1 MNTIKHRAENLN
13 NGGSVTVYYCGY
25 EKCESGH
32 TWGPGVRNQYLLHYV
47 ISGSGTFT
55 VGEETYALHP
65 QACFLIR
72 PGERTAYTADKEDP
86 WEYMWVAFDGF
97 DVLEILR
104 RTGFVHRSVAAVENG
119 AVFQRYMQALIEE
132 FDNGSLF
139 QVMSC
144 FYGAMSVLEKNAGSG
159 AYTRE
164 HEYVNKAIGYIKSN
178 YGYPI
183 QVSDLAR
190 HIGIDRT
197 YLYRI
202 FTASEGMSPKQYL
215 MQVRINAA
223 KKMLLAGTYTVGE
236 TALSCGFSDSASFC
250 GRFKRI
256 TGMTPKEFAAGSGA
270 PAAAQIDTKVE
281 L

>member
-25 EKCESGH
+25 EKCEGGH
-32 TWGPGVRNQYLLHYV
+32 FWGPAVRNQYLLHYV
-47 ISGSGTFT
+47 ISGKGTYT
-55 VGEETYALHP
+55 VGEETYTLH
-65 QACFLIR
+65 ANECFLIR
-72 PGERTAYTADKEDP
+72 PGERTYYIADREDP

-104 RTGFVHRSVAAVENG
+104 RTGLVSQYTTKLENG
-119 AVFQRYMQALIEE
+119 DEFIRYMHEMIDE
-132 FDNGSLF
+132 FNKGSLF
-139 QVMSC
+139 KVMSG
-144 FYGAMSVLEKNAGSG
+144 FYGAMSVLEESAHGG

-183 QVSDLAR
+183 QISDLAR

-202 FTASEGMSPKQYL
+202 FSASESMSPKQYL

-223 KKMLLAGTYTVGE
+223 KKMLLAGTYTVSE

-250 GRFKRI
+250 GRFKRC
-256 TGMTPKEFAAGSGA
+256 TGMTPHGA
-270 PAAAQIDTKVE
+270 DA
-281 L
+281 